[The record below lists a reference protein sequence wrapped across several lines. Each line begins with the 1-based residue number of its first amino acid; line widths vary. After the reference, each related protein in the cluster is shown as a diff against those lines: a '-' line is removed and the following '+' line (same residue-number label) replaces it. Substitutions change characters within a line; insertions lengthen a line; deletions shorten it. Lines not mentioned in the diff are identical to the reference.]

1 MPLNARKDS
10 DNQLSQL
17 FKKLLKEKKIKK
29 KRKEKRAP
37 IPQLCNQLA

>member
-17 FKKLLKEKKIKK
+17 FKKLLKEKKFKKIKK
-29 KRKEKRAP
+29 KRAP

>member
-29 KRKEKRAP
+29 KERKKELRFP
-37 IPQLCNQLA
+37 SFVIN